1 MVVNKFGQDITGYP
15 FDKSQSFASEERR
28 ALATMMGRTYGVVT
42 GLGDKMCQVSGGP
55 LVATIQPGTIF
66 INGAFVTI
74 KEPVTI
80 NVDSNTVGWIVA
92 QMDLSQDNSA
102 TGIPDDGTYEYMLN
116 QVQFKAIKDEPQ
128 YDLTGKALRYDVPL
142 AKYTMSGSLVQIT
155 DYRTYANRPA
165 PRERENYG
173 MFMANWPNFTHPG
186 NQASTDMKTVNFDT
200 NRHRSIDILAA
211 QGLVVRQ
218 STTKDGVFYID
229 NNTDRSVVVD
239 VTIKAA
245 VTKAGNDGNNKFIFE
260 THGIGHSQTEPD
272 MNYATVVTK
281 ITTINTVFYLSG
293 LGMARNTIYAP
304 HAYSIAP
311 RSKLALC
318 GKFAMAGGFD
328 ANKKWSVSELNAWF
342 DFYDSQRLDGQ
353 P

>member
-1 MVVNKFGQDITGYP
+1 MAVNKFGQDITGYP

-42 GLGDKMCQVSGGP
+42 GLGDKMCEVSGGS

-80 NVDSNTVGWIVA
+80 NVDSNTVGYIVA

-128 YDLTGKALRYDVPL
+128 YDYTGKALRYDVPL

-155 DYRTYANRPA
+155 DNRIYASRPNPL
-165 PRERENYG
+165 PREDFG
-173 MFMANWPNFTHPG
+173 GFFVNWPGFTHPG
-186 NQASTDMKTVNFDT
+186 NSAGTDLKSPSFDT
-200 NRHRSIDILAA
+200 NRHRSLDILAA
-211 QGLVVRQ
+211 QGIIVRQ
-218 STTKDGVFYID
+218 STNKDGGFYIE
-229 NNTDRSVVVD
+229 NHTDRTITVD
-239 VTIKAA
+239 VNLTSST
-245 VTKAGNDGNNKFIFE
+245 TKAGNDGSNKFILSMR
-260 THGIGHSQTEPD
+260 GVGHPISEPD
-272 MNYATVVTK
+272 MTYATLKTK
-281 ITTINTVFYLSG
+281 IAIDCVYHYIAG
-293 LGMARNTIYAP
+293 LGIGRGRMYFP
-304 HAYSIAP
+304 HAYSIQP
-311 RSKLALC
+311 NGKLGLC
-318 GKFAMAGGFD
+318 GVFGMAGGFD
-328 ANKKWSVSELNAWF
+328 ANKKWSVSAMQGYVS
-342 DFYDSQRLDGQ
+342 FYTSQRLDGQ

>member
-42 GLGDKMCQVSGGP
+42 GLGDSMCKVSGGS

-102 TGIPDDGTYEYMLN
+102 TGVPDDGTYEYMLN

-128 YDLTGKALRYDVPL
+128 YDYTGKALRYDVPL

-155 DYRTYANRPA
+155 DYRRYANRPN
-165 PRERENYG
+165 ELEVENYG
-173 MFMANWPNFTHPG
+173 GFFVKYANFTHPG
-186 NQASTDMKTVNFDT
+186 NVDNTKLTKPTFDA
-200 NRHRSIDILAA
+200 NRHRSLDILAA
-211 QGLVVRQ
+211 QGIIVRE
-218 STTKDGVFYID
+218 STRKDGGFYIE
-229 NNTDRSVVVD
+229 NHTDRSIIVKN
-239 VTIKAA
+239 TLSAS
-245 VTKAGNDGNNKFIFE
+245 TNKAGNDGNNKFIFDCRA
-260 THGIGHSQTEPD
+260 IGHDQKEPD
-272 MNYATVVTK
+272 MSYNDLLSK
-281 ITTINTVFYLSG
+281 ISTFVSYYYMSG
-293 LGMARNTIYAP
+293 LGTSSNERNYP

-311 RSKLALC
+311 GGKLGVAC
-318 GKFAMAGGFD
+318 KFGMAGGFD
-328 ANKKWSVSELNAWF
+328 ANKKWAVSGLQIYFEF
-342 DFYDSQRLDGQ
+342 STSQRLDGQ

>member
-42 GLGDKMCQVSGGP
+42 GLGDSMCKVSGGS

-80 NVDSNTVGWIVA
+80 NVDSNTVGYIVA

-102 TGIPDDGTYEYMLN
+102 TGVPDDGTYEYMLN

-155 DYRTYANRPA
+155 DYRIYANRPA
-165 PRERENYG
+165 ARERENYG
-173 MFMANWPNFTHPG
+173 MFMATWPNFIHPG
-186 NQASTDMKTVNFDT
+186 NRSSTDMKTVNFDT
-200 NRHRSIDILAA
+200 NRHRSVDILAA

-229 NNTDRSVVVD
+229 NNTDRTVVVD

-260 THGIGHSQTEPD
+260 THGIGHAQSEPD
-272 MNYATVVTK
+272 MNYATVVSK
-281 ITTINTVFYLSG
+281 IPTINTVIYLAG
-293 LGMARNTIYAP
+293 LGMGRNTIYAP

-311 RSKLALC
+311 GSKLAMC
-318 GKFAMAGGFD
+318 GKFAMAGGYD
-328 ANKKWSVSELNAWF
+328 ANKKWSASELNAWF
-342 DFYDSQRLDGQ
+342 DFYDSQRLDGSQ
-353 P
+353 